1 MPQRPLRSQD
11 SSRDRISV
19 RYTQYGHTLAT
30 GGPMSVRSCLLAILT
45 IGPAYGFQIHGELES
60 RTAGRRAV
68 NVGQIYGTLE
78 RLVKQEAVESAGS
91 TADGLPLY
99 RITALGQAEALHW
112 LADTE
117 SAPGNEWSDLVDR
130 VLIAVSLP
138 DPQVLGIDA
147 RGIVAR
153 YRQRWQSS
161 TETATMDAAATGAE
175 RLAGAARA
183 ALSAAAL
190 DWLRDVDALLEDGH
204 AAGFRHGLNDVR
216 PKRGRRPASVP

>member
-1 MPQRPLRSQD
+1 
-11 SSRDRISV
+11 
-19 RYTQYGHTLAT
+19 
-30 GGPMSVRSCLLAILT
+30 MSVRSCLLAILT
-45 IGPAYGFQIHGELES
+45 IGPAYGFQLHGELES

-78 RLVKQEAVESAGS
+78 RLVKQAAVESAGS

-117 SAPGNEWSDLVDR
+117 SAPGNEWSDLLDR
-130 VLIAVSLP
+130 VLIAISLP

-153 YRQRWQSS
+153 YRRRWQST

-190 DWLRDVDALLEDGH
+190 DWLRDVDALLEDVH

-216 PKRGRRPASVP
+216 PKRGRRPASVA